1 MFQKILFAEDI
12 DNISEG
18 VKKILNELHVNH
30 IDYVQYC
37 DDAYLKI
44 RKAEL
49 ENEPYDLCITDL
61 SFNRDHRIQKIKSG
75 VELVE
80 KVSKESP
87 YLKFIVYSVEDKI
100 QTVRKLMDIY
110 GVNAYVCKGRRGLK
124 ELQSAIIATYA
135 NNKFLSPQVSEAL
148 HNSNSLQIDAY
159 DLDLLKFLA
168 SGHTQEQ
175 IAEKL
180 KNEEISPSSLSSIEK
195 KINRMKSHFNAT
207 NSTHLIAVVKDLG
220 LI

>member
-18 VKKILNELHVNH
+18 VKKILKELHIDH

-49 ENEPYDLCITDL
+49 EKEPYDLCITDL
-61 SFNRDHRIQKIKSG
+61 SFVKDHRVQKIKSG
-75 VELVE
+75 VGLIE
-80 KVSKESP
+80 KLKKESP
-87 YLKFIVYSVEDKI
+87 YLKLIVYSVEDKM

-110 GVNAYVCKGRRGLK
+110 HVNAYVCKGRKGLK
-124 ELQSAIIATYA
+124 ELQTAIIAVYA
-135 NNKFLSPQVSEAL
+135 QNRFLSPQVSGAL
-148 HNSNSLQIDAY
+148 HNTNSLQIDAY
-159 DLDLLKFLA
+159 DLDLLNFLA
-168 SGHTQEQ
+168 TGHTQEQ

-180 KNEEISPSSLSSIEK
+180 KNEEITPSSLSSIEK

>member
-18 VKKILNELHVNH
+18 VKKILNELHIDH

-61 SFNRDHRIQKIKSG
+61 SFTRDHRVQKIKSG
-75 VELVE
+75 VELIE
-80 KVSKESP
+80 KLRKKAP
-87 YLKFIVYSVEDKI
+87 YLKLIVYSVEDKI
-100 QTVRKLMDIY
+100 QTVRKLMDIHD
-110 GVNAYVCKGRRGLK
+110 VNAYVCKGRKGLK

-148 HNSNSLQIDAY
+148 HSSNSLQIDAY

-175 IAEKL
+175 IAEEL
-180 KNEEISPSSLSSIEK
+180 KNKEISPSSLSSIEK
-195 KINRMKSHFNAT
+195 KINRMKSHFNAI